1 MKKCYLSLLAVVL
14 FCYNSY
20 GQFFFDVEVDTV
32 WLPETVVM
40 PPSPLKYQVLF
51 VGQSDKVQT
60 TATNG
65 NAAGEALAKQWHDFI
80 GFTPD
85 SESDDL
91 GWISVNHEMIASN
104 DSIGDGGGMTV
115 FKVRRDPN
123 TDTLQ
128 VVEQTLSDG
137 RNGMFFNVDFA
148 NTVGETGMNCG
159 GITSPVDG
167 RIWTAEEWYRTSN
180 ISISRPDSEGRPV
193 GVRDT
198 SNYTITTDIPGEFA
212 GATIEKFQNFNYM
225 VEIDPREAK
234 AIRKQY
240 NWGRQ
245 PFEGGALMPDNQTVY
260 LGADATPGLFTKF
273 IADTPGDF
281 TRGTTYVYKHDLN
294 DSINGNWVE
303 MDNMSLDEM
312 LYFADSA
319 LMEGATMYNRL
330 EWLTQYDGKVYMS
343 ETGRD
348 NIGDRF
354 EEGAAMGGV
363 LDYHW
368 LEPVRARHPNLEA
381 KTDDQVIDFVRAGFY
396 NDYYGRVLVYD
407 PATDEVETYL
417 NGGPFYE
424 ESPEVGAY
432 PDKHLTNPDGLNV
445 MVVNGQ
451 PYMVINEDLNGTS
464 NARVPAGIGN
474 RTCEAFL
481 LDMNKA
487 NPTVNDL
494 VRISIVPVGAE
505 VTGAQPTPDGK
516 TLLLNSQH
524 PSTDNPFPYNNS
536 LTYAITGWDDAV
548 AAITAVEDQVTEVE
562 GLKFW
567 ADHVQRVLRTSE
579 RVDMALY
586 DVMGR
591 RLRVVRNV
599 TEVDVHDLQSG
610 TYIMRAF
617 GHESNKVVGAK
628 FILE

>member
-1 MKKCYLSLLAVVL
+1 
-14 FCYNSY
+14 
-20 GQFFFDVEVDTV
+20 
-32 WLPETVVM
+32 
-40 PPSPLKYQVLF
+40 
-51 VGQSDKVQT
+51 
-60 TATNG
+60 
-65 NAAGEALAKQWHDFI
+65 
-80 GFTPD
+80 
-85 SESDDL
+85 
-91 GWISVNHEMIASN
+91 
-104 DSIGDGGGMTV
+104 
-115 FKVRRDPN
+115 
-123 TDTLQ
+123 
-128 VVEQTLSDG
+128 
-137 RNGMFFNVDFA
+137 
-148 NTVGETGMNCG
+148 
-159 GITSPVDG
+159 
-167 RIWTAEEWYRTSN
+167 
-180 ISISRPDSEGRPV
+180 
-193 GVRDT
+193 
-198 SNYTITTDIPGEFA
+198 
-212 GATIEKFQNFNYM
+212 M

-245 PFEGGALMPDNQTVY
+245 PFEGGVVMEDNQTVY
-260 LGADATPGLFTKF
+260 LGADATPGMFTKF

-281 TRGTTYVYKHDLN
+281 TQGTTYVYKHDLN
-294 DSINGNWVE
+294 DTINGNWVE

-319 LMEGATMYNRL
+319 LMKGATMYNRL
-330 EWLTQYDGKVYMS
+330 EWLAQYDGKVYMS

-348 NIGDRF
+348 NIRDRF
-354 EEGAAMGGV
+354 EDGAAMGGV

-381 KTDDQVIDFVRAGFY
+381 KTDDQVIDFVRAGFF
-396 NDYYGRVLVYD
+396 NDYYGRILVYD

-432 PDKHLTNPDGLNV
+432 PNKHLTNPDGLNV

-464 NARVPAGIGN
+464 NARVPAGISN

-487 NPTVNDL
+487 NPTVDDL

-548 AAITAVEDQVTEVE
+548 AAITAVEDQVTEID

-567 ADHVQRVLRTSE
+567 ADHVQRVLKTSE

-599 TEVDVHDLQSG
+599 TEVDVHDLQPG
-610 TYIMRAF
+610 AYIMKAY
-617 GHESNKVVGAK
+617 GHESQEVVGAK

>member
-1 MKKCYLSLLAVVL
+1 MKKYYASLVAALF

-20 GQFFFDVEVDTV
+20 GQFFFDVEVDTS

-51 VGQSDKVQT
+51 VGQSDTVQT
-60 TATNG
+60 TATYG
-65 NAAGEALAKQWHDFI
+65 NAAGGALAKQWHDFI

-85 SESDDL
+85 PDSDDL
-91 GWISVNHEMIASN
+91 GWVSVNHEMILAN

-128 VVEQTLSDG
+128 IVEQTLSDG
-137 RNGMFFNVDFA
+137 RSGMFFNVDFV

-159 GITSPVDG
+159 GITSSYDG
-167 RIWTAEEWYRTSN
+167 RIWTAEEWFRTSN
-180 ISISRPDSEGRPV
+180 SSIYRDGG

-198 SNYTITTDIPGEFA
+198 SDFTISTDIPGEFA
-212 GATIEKFQNFNYM
+212 GSTIAKYQNFNYM

-245 PFEGGALMPDNQTVY
+245 GFEGGVVLPDNQTVY
-260 LGADATPGLFTKF
+260 LGEDGTPGMFTKF
-273 IADTPGDF
+273 IADVPGDF
-281 TRGTTYVYKHDLN
+281 TQGTTYVYKHDAN

-312 LYFADSA
+312 LYFNDSA
-319 LMEGATMYNRL
+319 LAKGATMFNRI
-330 EWLTQYDGKVYMS
+330 EWVTYHDGKVYMT
-343 ETGRD
+343 ETARD
-348 NIGDRF
+348 NVGDRF
-354 EEGAAMGGV
+354 KDGAAKGGV

-381 KTDDQVIDFVRAGFY
+381 KTDEQVLDFVEAGFFK
-396 NDYYGRVLVYD
+396 DYYGRILVYD
-407 PATDEVETYL
+407 IATDKVETYL

-432 PDKHLTNPDGLNV
+432 PNKHLSNPDGLNV

-464 NARVPAGIGN
+464 NARVPAGINN

-481 LDMNKA
+481 LDMSKS
-487 NPTVNDL
+487 NPTVDDL
-494 VRISIVPVGAE
+494 VRISVLPVGAE
-505 VTGAQPTPDGK
+505 STGAQPTPDGK

-524 PSTDNPFPYNNS
+524 PSTENPFPYNNS

-548 AAITAVEDQVTEVE
+548 AAITSIDDQVTQVG

-567 ADHVQRVLRTSE
+567 ADNLQRVIRISE
-579 RVDMALY
+579 RSDVALY

-591 RLRVVRNV
+591 RLRVARNI
-599 TEVDVHDLQSG
+599 TEMDVHDLQPG
-610 TYIMRAF
+610 AYIMRAY
-617 GHESNKVVGAK
+617 GLETQSLEANKLV
-628 FILE
+628 IE